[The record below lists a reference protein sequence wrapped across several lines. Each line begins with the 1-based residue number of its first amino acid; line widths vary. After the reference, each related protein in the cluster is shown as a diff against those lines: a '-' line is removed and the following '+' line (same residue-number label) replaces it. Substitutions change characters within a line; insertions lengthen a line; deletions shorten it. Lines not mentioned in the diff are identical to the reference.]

1 MIKIELKVKLVTKFC
16 LSFFDAEVAAA
27 TRDDIYKGVESTNEG
42 HEFRTTDQSQ
52 VWKLQNPSSLSS
64 LLESGEWRSF
74 DKKISSKTLKPI
86 RPTAQTSNF

>member
-42 HEFRTTDQSQ
+42 RGFMTSDQSQ
-52 VWKLQNPSSLSS
+52 VWKVQNRSSLSS
-64 LLESGEWRSF
+64 LLESGE
-74 DKKISSKTLKPI
+74 
-86 RPTAQTSNF
+86 